1 MGTNPHNTIFKRAKV
16 ALGNT
21 ETRYN
26 SQVEGIRGKF
36 YINST

>member
-1 MGTNPHNTIFKRAKV
+1 MGTTPHSTIFKRAKV

-21 ETRYN
+21 EARYN
-26 SQVEGIRGKF
+26 SQVEGVREKF